1 MISVARRNP
10 VRRGR
15 LVAPQ
20 IYFDLRE
27 RIVSVSLVPGELLS
41 EVRIAQ
47 DYGVS
52 RTPVREAFKRL
63 EEEGLLEVVPK
74 VGSFVAR
81 IDLDAVRDS
90 QFIRETLECRIVE
103 LAAARIRPA
112 QRSQLVAVLLR
123 QNAASEAND
132 SAGFFRA
139 DENMH
144 ELLAKIA
151 GHARTWAIIHE
162 AKAQLDRLRRLALVD
177 PERQRKR
184 LIEHRAIV
192 ERVCAG
198 DGPGAALA
206 MSEHLNSILHAI
218 ESVSKI
224 NQDYFDGLK
233 PAK

>member
-1 MISVARRNP
+1 MIPVVRRNP
-10 VRRGR
+10 IRRGR

-112 QRSQLVAVLLR
+112 QRAQLVAVLAR
-123 QNAASEAND
+123 QNAAIEVND
-132 SAGFFRA
+132 SAAFFRA
-139 DENMH
+139 DESMH

-151 GHARTWAIIHE
+151 GHARTWVVIHE
-162 AKAQLDRLRRLALVD
+162 AKAQLDRLRRLALID

-184 LIEHRAIV
+184 LVEHSAIV

-198 DGPGAALA
+198 DGAGATAA
-206 MSEHLNSILHAI
+206 MREHLRAILRAI
-218 ESVSKI
+218 DGVAKI
-224 NQDYFDGLK
+224 NEHYFDGLQ

>member
-1 MISVARRNP
+1 MVSIVRRNP
-10 VRRGR
+10 IRSGR

-20 IYFDLRE
+20 IYFDLRD

-63 EEEGLLEVVPK
+63 EEERLLEVVPK

-81 IDLDAVRDS
+81 IDLDEVRDS

-112 QRSQLVAVLLR
+112 QRSQLVAVLAR
-123 QNAASEAND
+123 QHAATEAND
-132 SAGFFRA
+132 SAAFFRA

-151 GHARTWAIIHE
+151 GHARTWAVIHE
-162 AKAQLDRLRRLALVD
+162 AKAQLDRLRRLALSD

-184 LIEHRAIV
+184 LIEHRAVV

-198 DGPGAALA
+198 DGPGAAEA
-206 MSEHLNSILHAI
+206 MREHLRSILGAI
-218 ESVSKI
+218 DGVARK
-224 NQDYFDGLK
+224 NKHYFDGLPPSK
-233 PAK
+233 

>member
-10 VRRGR
+10 IRRGR

-27 RIVSVSLVPGELLS
+27 RIVSVALVPGELLS

-63 EEEGLLEVVPK
+63 EEERLLDVVPK

-112 QRSQLVAVLLR
+112 QRAQLVAVLAR
-123 QNAASEAND
+123 QNGAVEDND
-132 SAGFFRA
+132 SAAFFRA

-151 GHARTWAIIHE
+151 GHARIWDVIHE
-162 AKAQLDRLRRLALVD
+162 AKAQLDRLRRLALID

-184 LIEHRAIV
+184 FLEHRAIV

-198 DGPGAALA
+198 DGSGAAEA
-206 MSEHLNSILHAI
+206 MREHLGAILRAI
-218 ESVSKI
+218 DGVARNNEHF
-224 NQDYFDGLK
+224 FDGLR

>member
-1 MISVARRNP
+1 MISDARRNP
-10 VRRGR
+10 IRRGR

-63 EEEGLLEVVPK
+63 EEEGLLDVVPK

-103 LAAARIRPA
+103 LAALRIRPA
-112 QRSQLVAVLLR
+112 QRAQLVAVLAR
-123 QNAASEAND
+123 QNTAIEGND
-132 SAGFFRA
+132 SAAFFRA
-139 DENMH
+139 DESMH

-151 GHARTWAIIHE
+151 GHARTWVVIHE
-162 AKAQLDRLRRLALVD
+162 AKAQLDRLRRLALID

-198 DGPGAALA
+198 DGTGATAA
-206 MSEHLNSILHAI
+206 MREHLRAILRAI
-218 ESVSKI
+218 EGVAKI
-224 NQDYFDGLK
+224 NEHYFDGLR

>member
-1 MISVARRNP
+1 MISDARRNP
-10 VRRGR
+10 ISRGR

-63 EEEGLLEVVPK
+63 EEERLLDVVPK

-103 LAAARIRPA
+103 LAAVRIRPA
-112 QRSQLVAVLLR
+112 QRAQLVAVLAR
-123 QNAASEAND
+123 QNAAIESND
-132 SAGFFRA
+132 SAAFFRA

-151 GHARTWAIIHE
+151 GHSRTWAVIHE

-184 LIEHRAIV
+184 LTEHRAIV

-198 DGPGAALA
+198 DGAGASAA
-206 MSEHLNSILHAI
+206 MREHLRAILRAI
-218 ESVSKI
+218 DGVAKNNEH
-224 NQDYFDGLK
+224 YFDGLRSEK
-233 PAK
+233 

>member
-1 MISVARRNP
+1 M
-10 VRRGR
+10 
-15 LVAPQ
+15 APQ

-27 RIVSVSLVPGELLS
+27 RIVSVALVPGELLS

-63 EEEGLLEVVPK
+63 EEERLLDVVPK

-112 QRSQLVAVLLR
+112 QRAQLVAVLAR
-123 QNAASEAND
+123 QNGAVEDND
-132 SAGFFRA
+132 SAAFFRA

-151 GHARTWAIIHE
+151 GHARIWDVIHE
-162 AKAQLDRLRRLALVD
+162 AKAQLDRLRRLALID

-184 LIEHRAIV
+184 FLEHRAIV

-198 DGPGAALA
+198 DGSGAAEA
-206 MSEHLNSILHAI
+206 MREHLGAILRAI
-218 ESVSKI
+218 DGVARNNEHF
-224 NQDYFDGLK
+224 FDGLR

>member
-1 MISVARRNP
+1 MISDARRNP
-10 VRRGR
+10 ISRGR

-63 EEEGLLEVVPK
+63 EEERLLDVVPK

-103 LAAARIRPA
+103 LAAARISPA
-112 QRSQLVAVLLR
+112 QRAQLVAVLAR
-123 QNAASEAND
+123 QNAAIESND
-132 SAGFFRA
+132 SAAFFRA
-139 DENMH
+139 DESMH

-151 GHARTWAIIHE
+151 GHSRTWAVIHE

-192 ERVCAG
+192 ERVCAA
-198 DGPGAALA
+198 DGAGASAA
-206 MSEHLNSILHAI
+206 MREHLSAILRAI
-218 ESVSKI
+218 ESVTKI
-224 NQDYFDGLK
+224 NEHYFDGLRSEK
-233 PAK
+233 